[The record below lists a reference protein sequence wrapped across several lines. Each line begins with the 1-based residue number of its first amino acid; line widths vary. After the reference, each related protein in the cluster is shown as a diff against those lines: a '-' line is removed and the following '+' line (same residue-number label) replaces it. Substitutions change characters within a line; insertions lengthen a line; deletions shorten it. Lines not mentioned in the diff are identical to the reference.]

1 MGCYLLL
8 LFVGNIGRR
17 VFTLLVSPYSS
28 HASPAKVESIAIKR
42 HNGFRTRD
50 TSKESLGHILSR
62 WTLAYFSKLLC
73 ISIAIRV
80 TYCCMREYEIDVFLA
95 PPTCFVVHDMI
106 DECDKYEKGQ
116 RDIYITSITSIED
129 MIQ

>member
-28 HASPAKVESIAIKR
+28 RASPAKVESIAIKR
-42 HNGFRTRD
+42 HNGFRMRD

-62 WTLAYFSKLLC
+62 WTLACFSKLLC

-80 TYCCMREYEIDVFLA
+80 TLA
-95 PPTCFVVHDMI
+95 SRTCIVVHDMI
-106 DECDKYEKGQ
+106 DDCEKHEKGQ
-116 RDIYITSITSIED
+116 RDICITSITSIEE